1 MGRQLVPEE
10 NYLYTFVMPK
20 TGAHNTYEFHG
31 ESDRGRYVMYNVEK
45 GCVVNFSK
53 AWFSFLATKCLLKKE
68 KKKDVAQE
76 KTQTKVVDVLGEKLK
91 EKEEIRN
98 KAIEKKNIDC
108 LRSFTEREK
117 TKARE
122 IFGVNIEDFIDKY
135 SKPKDEDNAYE
146 IANMFINICKLFPDK
161 PWAI

>member
-1 MGRQLVPEE
+1 MGKQLVPEE

-68 KKKDVAQE
+68 KKKAVEQKQPMLTRIEREQAE
-76 KTQTKVVDVLGEKLK
+76 RVKK
-91 EKEEIRN
+91 EKEEQMRRDES
-98 KAIEKKNIDC
+98 EKTDLIC
-108 LRSFTEREK
+108 LRSFTENEK
-117 TKARE
+117 AKVRALL
-122 IFGVNIEDFIDKY
+122 GVSIEDFIEKLGEGWNEEKAIIMD
-135 SKPKDEDNAYE
+135 
-146 IANMFINICKLFPDK
+146 NICKLFPDK

>member
-68 KKKDVAQE
+68 KKKDVEQE
-76 KTQTKVVDVLGEKLK
+76 KPSRIEIEQTERLER
-91 EKEEIRN
+91 EKEEQVRR
-98 KAIEKKNIDC
+98 IENDAQDLKC

-117 TKARE
+117 TIVRE
-122 IFGVNIEDFIDKY
+122 ILGVNIEDFIEKLAEGWDVEKALMM
-135 SKPKDEDNAYE
+135 E
-146 IANMFINICKLFPDK
+146 NISKLFPDK